1 MAKGKKAGK
10 RLNKKQMGA
19 LLEEFFREN
28 PGKAYSFK
36 EIFHKCHLDT
46 HPLKMLAIDVLEEMA
61 WDDFLSRASENSYKL
76 NENGSVLE
84 GTFITKFN
92 GKCSFMPDGS
102 DKPIF
107 VAERNSMWAL
117 NGDRV
122 KVSMMARRAK
132 HIREAQVIRISLS
145 VLSRQTVNLP
155 ISFQLTQ

>member
-1 MAKGKKAGK
+1 MGKGKKAGK

-28 PGKAYSFK
+28 PSKAYSFK

-46 HPLKMLAIDVLEEMA
+46 HPLKMLAIDVLEEMT

-76 NENGSVLE
+76 NESGSVLE

-92 GKCSFMPDGS
+92 GKCSFLPDGS

-117 NGDRV
+117 NGLPASWMCVATR
-122 KVSMMARRAK
+122 
-132 HIREAQVIRISLS
+132 SL
-145 VLSRQTVNLP
+145 R
-155 ISFQLTQ
+155 